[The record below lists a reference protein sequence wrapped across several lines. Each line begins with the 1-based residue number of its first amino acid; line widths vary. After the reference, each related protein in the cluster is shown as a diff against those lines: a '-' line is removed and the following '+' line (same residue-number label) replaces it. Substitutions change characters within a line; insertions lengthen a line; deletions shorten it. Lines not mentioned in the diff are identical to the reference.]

1 MRQHKSQD
9 MRLQEI
15 VKNYVEVIKKAK
27 EISEKIKSL
36 RAEERRESER

>member
-9 MRLQEI
+9 IRLQEI

-27 EISEKIKSL
+27 EVAGKIKGLKS
-36 RAEERRESER
+36 EERRESER